1 MGECGLR
8 SIGSGEDKMAG
19 SCKNY
24 YNILGSIKFGEFI
37 G

>member
-8 SIGSGEDKMAG
+8 LGGSGEGKMAG

-24 YNILGSIKFGEFI
+24 YKILGSIKFGEFI